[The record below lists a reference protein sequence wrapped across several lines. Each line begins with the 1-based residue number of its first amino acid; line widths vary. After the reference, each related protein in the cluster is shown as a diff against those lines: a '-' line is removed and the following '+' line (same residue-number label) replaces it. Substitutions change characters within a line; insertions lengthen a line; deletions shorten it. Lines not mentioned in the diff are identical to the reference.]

1 MHDVFISYSHE
12 DVQVADA
19 VCHKLESEGIRCWY
33 APRNIAPGATWA
45 DAIISAI
52 EGCEVMVLVFT
63 DYSNASKQV
72 YRELDTAVSLG
83 KVIIP
88 FRSTD
93 TLPTGTMRYYLST
106 LHWLD
111 AFDAPLEQGVT
122 TLAERVKGLLGRGEE
137 ESAASPASQD
147 EEASD
152 QAAPAA
158 VSDAQ
163 PSKEGEPSSPSD
175 GSKKTALIIGVIV
188 AVLAIAAIAFGVM
201 GMSSNGQQAQQ
212 GQSAQTAGES
222 ASQSATGDQGKTTSS
237 ESAQTTTSSSTSS
250 SAASVAATTPALT
263 PEAPEGATEMAI
275 NLLPARIF
283 DSDDY
288 SVTLTSMKNDRY
300 GSRIPYDYRNKSKTE
315 EYGFTCLGD
324 WQVNGR
330 AVRCSAGNNIHGSGQ
345 VVSDLGFFDKETDE
359 RLYEDIES
367 FGGTVVMIDSK
378 GNELQRVYL
387 SYAG

>member
-45 DAIISAI
+45 DAIIEAI

-63 DYSNASKQV
+63 DYSNASNQV
-72 YRELDTAVSLG
+72 HRELDTAVSLG
-83 KVIIP
+83 KAIIP

-122 TLAERVKGLLGRGEE
+122 TLAERVKGLLGKSEE
-137 ESAASPASQD
+137 EPAASPASQD
-147 EEASD
+147 EKASG
-152 QAAPAA
+152 QVAPAA

-163 PSKEGEPSSPSD
+163 PSKEDTPSSPSV
-175 GSKKTALIIGVIV
+175 GGKKTALIIGAIV
-188 AVLAIAAIAFGVM
+188 AVLTIAVIAFGVM
-201 GMSSNGQQAQQ
+201 GVSQNGQQAQQ
-212 GQSAQTAGES
+212 SQTAQTADEGSSQSAADDQAKTTSSGSAQTA
-222 ASQSATGDQGKTTSS
+222 TSNG
-237 ESAQTTTSSSTSS
+237 AS
-250 SAASVAATTPALT
+250 SAASAVAPTTPALT
-263 PEAPEGATEMAI
+263 PEAPEGTTEMAI
-275 NLLPARIF
+275 NLLPAKIF

-300 GSRIPYDYRNKSKTE
+300 GARIPYDYRNKSKTE
-315 EYGFTCLGD
+315 EYGFTCLND
-324 WQVNGR
+324 WQLNGR
-330 AVRCSAGNNIHGSGQ
+330 AVRCSVGNNIHGSGQ
-345 VVSDLGFFDKETDE
+345 VVSDFGFFDKETDE

-378 GNELQRVYL
+378 GNELERVYL
-387 SYAG
+387 SYTG